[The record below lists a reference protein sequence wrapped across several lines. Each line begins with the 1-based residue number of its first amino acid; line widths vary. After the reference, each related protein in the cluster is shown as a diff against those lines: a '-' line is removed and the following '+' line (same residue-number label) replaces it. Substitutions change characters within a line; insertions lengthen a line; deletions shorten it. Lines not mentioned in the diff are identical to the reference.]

1 MSLSGGM
8 KDPHASDKKEIY
20 AFGRFQVQCRLLNV
34 MSDQIE
40 TDPSRQKIDQQITE
54 ERNTLDTDTVYS
66 TISQPA
72 YIDAIMNTYPY
83 VCKY

>member
-8 KDPHASDKKEIY
+8 KDPHASDKKKIY
-20 AFGRFQVQCRLLNV
+20 AFGRFQVQCRLLNI
-34 MSDQIE
+34 MSDRIE
-40 TDPSRQKIDQQITE
+40 TDPCRLTIDQQITE

-72 YIDAIMNTYPY
+72 YTDA
-83 VCKY
+83 V